1 MKGFDLKF
9 AVALAAAGIG
19 GAVASWIGVPVGF
32 LLGAA
37 LATAAVVLAGL
48 HFTLPE
54 PVRLLAFFALGLQAG
69 SGVTPAAMEQVTLWP
84 LSFIML
90 FFAIALTIIAT
101 FLYLVKGEG
110 WDRQTAFF
118 AALPGALTFVLAAA
132 RETKADFRAVT
143 IVQTIRLFLIIGIV
157 VPIIS
162 AYEGAEPALGQHSLP
177 ADAAFQF
184 SLLAGCGI
192 AAAIAGHFSRLPG
205 GMMLGALL
213 ASAFLFG
220 TSQVTVRMPDP
231 LANTGLVILGMVIGS
246 RFSGLGIGQIR
257 GLFRIS
263 FFAFIVGTV
272 AASAVAILLS
282 WMSGIGPSKIALAF
296 VPGAM
301 EAMTVISF
309 ILGIDPTYV
318 AAHHVMR
325 FLMIA
330 VAVPFIARWLGPGH
344 NGS

>member
-1 MKGFDLKF
+1 VKGFDLKF
-9 AVALAAAGIG
+9 VVAFAAAGIG
-19 GAVASWIGVPVGF
+19 GTVASWIGVPVGF

-37 LATAAVVLAGL
+37 LSTAAVVLTGL

-69 SGVTPAAMEQVTLWP
+69 SGVTPAAMEQVALWP

-90 FFAIALTIIAT
+90 FFAIALTIVAT

-143 IVQTIRLFLIIGIV
+143 IVQTIRLLLIIGVV

-162 AYEGAEPALGQHSLP
+162 LFEGGELALVPYSLP
-177 ADAAFQF
+177 ADAAIQF
-184 SLLAGCGI
+184 ALLVGCGI
-192 AAAIAGHFSRLPG
+192 AGAIAGHFSRLPG
-205 GMMLGALL
+205 GMLLGALL

-220 TSQVTVRMPDP
+220 TSQVTVRMPAP

-246 RFSGLGIGQIR
+246 RFSGLDFAQIR
-257 GLFRIS
+257 RLFRTS
-263 FFAFIVGTV
+263 FFAFIVGTI

-282 WMSGIGPSKIALAF
+282 WLSGIGPSKIALAF

-330 VAVPFIARWLGPGH
+330 LAVPFIAKWLGPSQD
-344 NGS
+344 GS